1 VPIASAWTWFK
12 SDASLPLRI
21 AAGAVFFVTW
31 ALFDL
36 RRHGRRAT
44 RWREYLFLL
53 AAVAVAM
60 TYGVINDQITSRLS
74 WEYFYYGKGLDALLG
89 PRTPPDLARLSWE
102 AAKIG
107 MKATWTVGLIIGVAL
122 LIANN
127 PSLNRP
133 RLRYAQ
139 LITRM
144 LLILLCTIAFA
155 VALGAAGGAGW
166 FPWLLD
172 DAQEILHHD
181 HPRVT
186 RFLLVYGI
194 HLGGYAGGLV
204 GTIAAVIS
212 IRRQRHGGAGFQ
224 PAPESAG

>member
-1 VPIASAWTWFK
+1 VLISSAWTWFK

-21 AAGAVFFVTW
+21 AAGAAFFLAW
-31 ALFDL
+31 ALLDL

-53 AAVAVAM
+53 AAVVIAM
-60 TYGVINDQITSRLS
+60 IYGVINDQITSRLS
-74 WEYFYYGKGLDALLG
+74 WEYFYYGKGLGALLG

-127 PSLNRP
+127 PSAQRP
-133 RLRYAQ
+133 RLTYAH
-139 LITRM
+139 LLAR
-144 LLILLCTIAFA
+144 LPLILLCTIAFA
-155 VALGAAGGAGW
+155 IALGAAGATGW
-166 FPWLLD
+166 LPWLLED
-172 DAQEILHHD
+172 VREILHHD
-181 HPRVT
+181 QPRVT

-194 HLGGYAGGLV
+194 HLGGYIGGLI
-204 GTIAAVIS
+204 GTIAAVLS
-212 IRRQRHGGAGFQ
+212 LLKQRRFGSPKR
-224 PAPESAG
+224 